1 MFADAPNVT
10 MSASQTTL
18 TELKDSLT
26 LNCAV
31 DANPAASITWY
42 KDLEKPD
49 QAEEVGTGPSIN
61 IR

>member
-1 MFADAPNVT
+1 